1 MIRKIALLALWLLCL
16 PVYAQNDPEKVIE
29 DGYAQEIEKIFGQ
42 LELNRVPHG
51 LLYNAAFPYADLE
64 AYNGTITDST
74 QMSVDVLS
82 SIYKTLQSSRV
93 AANTSLDFIS
103 LENYAGKW
111 AQYRQTNNQD
121 EQDVTLV
128 LSGAYYKYSVIPD
141 QSFHEGKI
149 NVERNALKDVYKNGK
164 WQNPYEVKEVLAL
177 APPTQVMNVLNFS
190 VVLPQEL
197 FLSNDKRG
205 INNIKIDFDNGQGL
219 QTVNFDQKIAL
230 SYPAAGRYN
239 WTVEFEKIGGGKLKV
254 GIPILIHDPIDF
266 YPINPGPYLNNV
278 SVTNGNSK
286 AILRID
292 YAPGSNG
299 KIKKPLIVAEG
310 FDPESLLKPEKVGG
324 STTLNNFTNSLN
336 TDSELWNLLQT
347 NTQQYDIVYVDWK
360 NGVDDIKIN
369 ADLLI
374 KVIEWVNTKK
384 QAAGSTEPNV
394 VLGQSM
400 GGLVATYA
408 LSKMEKTPGKN
419 HDTSLLIAHDSPFQG
434 ANTPIS
440 TQFMFRHMY
449 SVYQSNAF
457 VSTIGE
463 VVIPFVQSLSDLM
476 GLNILSNYV
485 SPGTALGIQD
495 TPAALQMTKYHVT
508 PNGSVTSDF
517 HDTWKNEF
525 DTMGYPQQTRNVA
538 ISNGNMCAVPQDI
551 AGSEQLFYLNGDS
564 STSNVLKEVLTHLG
578 VATWGFTSGDWVLGI
593 VASLPGKSKVKPTI
607 ELRAIPEPGSNFIR
621 VYKGHVRYTVILW
634 DIMGWRPSIS
644 KDIVRERT
652 NNSPSGL
659 LPLETFSGGYN
670 NIKAAANSINFV
682 SIPEEAFVKPVHGFI
697 PVASALD
704 IRRNNTNNLSLLD
717 FRTAY
722 SSENLGDV
730 NLSTPFENFVT
741 ERTVV
746 NTDNFR
752 HISFSPRNGNWLAQ
766 ELMANSNPNN
776 DYPEADCSAFCS
788 AEELFG
794 PDYMCGGNNNEYTY
808 SIPQITNATISWSAP
823 GLTIL
828 SGQGTSS
835 VTVKSNGTAGTK
847 TIKVTINSTECGY
860 KIIEK
865 QVHVGVPTMSGEIE
879 GVSSIFVH
887 HSDWQASGFSMNYT
901 APEAIGATY
910 YEWELPGN
918 YQEVSQLSH
927 HSEYIFNWELL
938 ASTAN
943 SRQIKA
949 KSDWHTDGQ
958 IKVRACNDC
967 GCSDYITLDVEH
979 IVQNYNG
986 GIGLSPNP
994 VGIDGSIQVYF
1005 TDATP
1010 PVFRNDITDGYIYD
1024 MQTVMRKS
1032 FQISSKGTTI
1042 DISGLQSG
1050 VYIVV
1055 IDMQDGTTRSANLQV
1070 NR

>member
-205 INNIKIDFDNGQGL
+205 INSIKIDFDNGQGL
-219 QTVNFDQKIAL
+219 QAVNFDQKIAL

-266 YPINPGPYLNNV
+266 YPINPGPGLNNV
-278 SVTNGNSK
+278 TITNGDSE

-299 KIKKPLIVAEG
+299 NIKKPLIVAEG
-310 FDPESLLKPEKVGG
+310 FDPESLLKTEKVCG
-324 STTLNNFTNSLN
+324 STNLKDFLKSINNNSNLYSLLS
-336 TDSELWNLLQT
+336 DSTSQH
-347 NTQQYDIVYVDWK
+347 YDIVYVDWK
-360 NGVDDIKIN
+360 NGVDDITTN

-384 QAAGSTEPNV
+384 QAAGSIEPNV

-463 VVIPFVQSLSDLM
+463 VVIPFVQDLSYMML
-476 GLNILSNYV
+476 GEFLFQYT

-517 HDTWKNEF
+517 HDT
-525 DTMGYPQQTRNVA
+525 
-538 ISNGNMCAVPQDI
+538 
-551 AGSEQLFYLNGDS
+551 
-564 STSNVLKEVLTHLG
+564 
-578 VATWGFTSGDWVLGI
+578 
-593 VASLPGKSKVKPTI
+593 
-607 ELRAIPEPGSNFIR
+607 
-621 VYKGHVRYTVILW
+621 
-634 DIMGWRPSIS
+634 
-644 KDIVRERT
+644 
-652 NNSPSGL
+652 
-659 LPLETFSGGYN
+659 
-670 NIKAAANSINFV
+670 
-682 SIPEEAFVKPVHGFI
+682 
-697 PVASALD
+697 
-704 IRRNNTNNLSLLD
+704 
-717 FRTAY
+717 
-722 SSENLGDV
+722 
-730 NLSTPFENFVT
+730 
-741 ERTVV
+741 
-746 NTDNFR
+746 
-752 HISFSPRNGNWLAQ
+752 
-766 ELMANSNPNN
+766 
-776 DYPEADCSAFCS
+776 
-788 AEELFG
+788 
-794 PDYMCGGNNNEYTY
+794 
-808 SIPQITNATISWSAP
+808 
-823 GLTIL
+823 
-828 SGQGTSS
+828 
-835 VTVKSNGTAGTK
+835 
-847 TIKVTINSTECGY
+847 
-860 KIIEK
+860 
-865 QVHVGVPTMSGEIE
+865 
-879 GVSSIFVH
+879 
-887 HSDWQASGFSMNYT
+887 
-901 APEAIGATY
+901 
-910 YEWELPGN
+910 
-918 YQEVSQLSH
+918 
-927 HSEYIFNWELL
+927 
-938 ASTAN
+938 
-943 SRQIKA
+943 
-949 KSDWHTDGQ
+949 
-958 IKVRACNDC
+958 
-967 GCSDYITLDVEH
+967 
-979 IVQNYNG
+979 
-986 GIGLSPNP
+986 
-994 VGIDGSIQVYF
+994 
-1005 TDATP
+1005 
-1010 PVFRNDITDGYIYD
+1010 
-1024 MQTVMRKS
+1024 
-1032 FQISSKGTTI
+1032 
-1042 DISGLQSG
+1042 
-1050 VYIVV
+1050 
-1055 IDMQDGTTRSANLQV
+1055 
-1070 NR
+1070 

>member
-1 MIRKIALLALWLLCL
+1 MQRITLLALWLLCI
-16 PVYAQNDPEKVIE
+16 PMYAQNHPVKVVE

-103 LENYAGKW
+103 LENYANRWG
-111 AQYRQTNNQD
+111 QYRKDNNQD

-205 INNIKIDFDNGQGL
+205 INSIKIDFDNGQGL
-219 QTVNFDQKIAL
+219 QAVNFDQKIAL
-230 SYPAAGRYN
+230 SYPAAGQYN

-266 YPINPGPYLNNV
+266 YPINPGPGLNNV
-278 SVTNGNSK
+278 SITNGDSE

-457 VSTIGE
+457 VYTIGE

-476 GLNILSNYV
+476 GLNV
-485 SPGTALGIQD
+485 
-495 TPAALQMTKYHVT
+495 
-508 PNGSVTSDF
+508 
-517 HDTWKNEF
+517 
-525 DTMGYPQQTRNVA
+525 
-538 ISNGNMCAVPQDI
+538 
-551 AGSEQLFYLNGDS
+551 
-564 STSNVLKEVLTHLG
+564 
-578 VATWGFTSGDWVLGI
+578 
-593 VASLPGKSKVKPTI
+593 
-607 ELRAIPEPGSNFIR
+607 
-621 VYKGHVRYTVILW
+621 
-634 DIMGWRPSIS
+634 
-644 KDIVRERT
+644 
-652 NNSPSGL
+652 
-659 LPLETFSGGYN
+659 
-670 NIKAAANSINFV
+670 
-682 SIPEEAFVKPVHGFI
+682 
-697 PVASALD
+697 
-704 IRRNNTNNLSLLD
+704 
-717 FRTAY
+717 
-722 SSENLGDV
+722 
-730 NLSTPFENFVT
+730 
-741 ERTVV
+741 
-746 NTDNFR
+746 
-752 HISFSPRNGNWLAQ
+752 
-766 ELMANSNPNN
+766 
-776 DYPEADCSAFCS
+776 
-788 AEELFG
+788 
-794 PDYMCGGNNNEYTY
+794 
-808 SIPQITNATISWSAP
+808 
-823 GLTIL
+823 
-828 SGQGTSS
+828 
-835 VTVKSNGTAGTK
+835 
-847 TIKVTINSTECGY
+847 
-860 KIIEK
+860 
-865 QVHVGVPTMSGEIE
+865 
-879 GVSSIFVH
+879 
-887 HSDWQASGFSMNYT
+887 
-901 APEAIGATY
+901 
-910 YEWELPGN
+910 
-918 YQEVSQLSH
+918 
-927 HSEYIFNWELL
+927 
-938 ASTAN
+938 
-943 SRQIKA
+943 
-949 KSDWHTDGQ
+949 
-958 IKVRACNDC
+958 
-967 GCSDYITLDVEH
+967 
-979 IVQNYNG
+979 
-986 GIGLSPNP
+986 
-994 VGIDGSIQVYF
+994 
-1005 TDATP
+1005 
-1010 PVFRNDITDGYIYD
+1010 
-1024 MQTVMRKS
+1024 
-1032 FQISSKGTTI
+1032 
-1042 DISGLQSG
+1042 
-1050 VYIVV
+1050 
-1055 IDMQDGTTRSANLQV
+1055 
-1070 NR
+1070 